1 MRPRLTAII
10 TAGTM
15 ATPDVAFLNLSQ
27 GLAILTDGRVCEITT
42 LIDSDG
48 DITDAPAS
56 AVVCVAQ
63 TPSGNWLTIDLD
75 AFEPMETQ

>member
-1 MRPRLTAII
+1 MP

-15 ATPDVAFLNLSQ
+15 ATPDVAFLNFSQ
-27 GLAILTDGRVCEITT
+27 GLAILTAGRVCEITT

-48 DITDAPAS
+48 DITKAPDD

-63 TPSGNWLTIDLD
+63 TPSGDWLTIDLD
-75 AFEPMETQ
+75 VFEPMETN